1 MEGIVEESV
10 FECRELYF
18 EEFEAALAF
27 IAGFHADLGIFREL
41 GLDTEDMKKYFKPRL
56 GEALNKELVL
66 GVFQDDKILAVAIA
80 DDNSDKNFDFADK
93 QKILKKL
100 QYHSLI
106 MKKAYDNPVMDVL
119 KEDKVKFFHLAFMA
133 FNKEKI
139 EESMMIELL
148 SEHLDIAG
156 RMSYDYLLVDCYSS
170 IPRKTLSMIDF
181 IRVNS
186 FKLNNQ
192 VGFKDLDDEEK
203 LDIWL
208 KEI

>member
-1 MEGIVEESV
+1 MERIVEESV

-18 EEFEAALAF
+18 EEFEVALAF
-27 IAGFHADLGIFREL
+27 IASFHAGLSIFAEL
-41 GLDTEDMKKYFKPRL
+41 GLDTEDLKKYFKPRL
-56 GEALNKELVL
+56 EEALNKELGL
-66 GVFQDDKILAVAIA
+66 GIFQDNKILAIAIA
-80 DDNSDKNFDFADK
+80 DDNSEKNFDFADK

-106 MKKAYDNPVMDVL
+106 MKKAYENPVMDVL
-119 KEDKVKFFHLAFMA
+119 KEDRVKFFHLAFMA
-133 FNKEKI
+133 FDQENI
-139 EESMMIELL
+139 DESMMIELL

-156 RMSYDYLLVDCYSS
+156 RMSFDYLLVDCYSS

-186 FKLNNQ
+186 FKLNYQ
-192 VGFKDLDDEEK
+192 VGFKNLDNYEK

-208 KEI
+208 KEL